1 MVPNSC
7 TTALKALP
15 KFLSNANC
23 GRGKQKHYYKGWLK
37 RPVSFY
43 LSAVVVCICQINS
56 ASVYAQ
62 SEQQKKQKKPRY
74 TRCVPGEHAFDQSGN
89 QARPKYKL
97 PFATAF
103 PASVYPDESLKDSV
117 ELSADSAESDPL
129 NPEQILLNGTIA
141 IKNRDGALKAES
153 ARFNPTTN
161 IATVEG
167 KLNYESAGLQVDSSD
182 ATIDVE
188 QGTFD
193 IGESGYEVTN
203 GNVVSQG
210 RASGIE
216 RDDSGQLKL
225 NEATYTSCP
234 PGDNGWLITAD
245 RIKLNPDKGVGFARN
260 ITLRFK
266 NVPIFY
272 APAFS
277 FPISNQRKSGFL
289 APRFDRNDQ
298 TGLEIRQPYYW
309 NIRPNWDATFVLR
322 AMTERGLQLQSELRH
337 LNRIGTWT
345 LNHEFISNDDRFES
359 GVDRTFTRFRHNG
372 GFSSRWSTS
381 IDVSDVSDS
390 DYFDDLGDTLS
401 VASITHLKRVAD
413 LVYTAP
419 YYEFRTRF
427 LDYQTVVEDIA
438 PDDLPFQKLPQLTLN
453 YAKPLGTRGFKTVAD
468 TELVFFQRSNS
479 VTGSRFDVQPR
490 LEWNIN
496 RAAWFSSLAASVR
509 HTRYDLTDGSDT
521 RTVPVLS
528 ADVGTFLD
536 RYNEN
541 DGSLLTLEPRVF
553 YLFARR
559 TNQDDLPVF
568 DTATLDFNFS
578 QLFRENQFS
587 GADRINDANQL
598 SFALSSRLINED
610 GRERFR
616 AAVGQIFYFQDRLVT
631 LPDGE
636 PDFTTSSDLVGEVE
650 MQFNRRWSAD
660 STIEWNPNT
669 SSTDRSSTQ
678 ISYRDGADRVANLGH
693 RLVSDEGEFIHAS
706 IAWPIRDRWRLAGAW
721 NYSLDNEQSI
731 ETVFGL
737 EYQSC
742 CWAFRAAARRFI
754 TDNGDENTNAF
765 FFQLVLKGLA
775 PLGQNVTGVLRES
788 IGGYS
793 PSDR

>member
-1 MVPNSC
+1 M
-7 TTALKALP
+7 
-15 KFLSNANC
+15 
-23 GRGKQKHYYKGWLK
+23 
-37 RPVSFY
+37 
-43 LSAVVVCICQINS
+43 VVCICQINS
-56 ASVYAQ
+56 TSVYAQ
-62 SEQQKKQKKPRY
+62 TEQQKKQKEPRY
-74 TRCVPGEHAFDQSGN
+74 TRCVPGEHTLSQSGN
-89 QARPKYKL
+89 QALPQYKL

-103 PASVYPDESLKDSV
+103 PATVYPDESLKDSV

-141 IKNRDGALKAES
+141 IKNRDGALKAEN

-161 IATVEG
+161 IATVDG
-167 KLNYESAGLQVDSSD
+167 KLTYESAGLQVDSSD
-182 ATIDVE
+182 ATIDVK

-210 RASGIE
+210 RASGIK
-216 RDDSGQLKL
+216 RNKSGELKL
-225 NEATYTSCP
+225 SEATYTSCP
-234 PGDNGWLITAD
+234 PGDNGWLISAES
-245 RIKLNPDKGVGFARN
+245 IKLDPDRGVGFARN

-266 NVPIFY
+266 DVPIFY

-322 AMTERGLQLQSELRH
+322 AMTERGLQIQSELRH
-337 LNRIGTWT
+337 LNRIGIWS
-345 LNHEFISNDDRFES
+345 LNHEFISNDDRFEP
-359 GVDRTFTRFRHNG
+359 GVDRTFTRFRHSG
-372 GFSSRWSTS
+372 GFSNRWSTR
-381 IDVSDVSDS
+381 IDISDVSDS

-401 VASITHLKRVAD
+401 VASITHLDRVAD
-413 LVYTAP
+413 LTYTAP
-419 YYEFRTRF
+419 NYEFRTRF
-427 LDYQTVVEDIA
+427 QSYQTVVEDIA
-438 PDDLPFQKLPQLTLN
+438 PEDLPFQKLPQLTLD
-453 YAKPLGTRGFKTVAD
+453 YRKPLGTRGLVSELD
-468 TELVFFQRSNS
+468 SELVFFERNNS
-479 VTGSRFDVQPR
+479 VTGTRLDVAPR

-496 RAAWFSSLAASVR
+496 RVAWFSSIAASVR
-509 HTRYDLTDGSDT
+509 HTRYDLSSSTDT

-536 RYNEN
+536 RFNES
-541 DGSLLTLEPRVF
+541 DGSLFTLEPRVF

-559 TNQDDLPVF
+559 TDQDQLPVF
-568 DTATLDFNFS
+568 DTAALDFNFS

-587 GADRINDANQL
+587 GADRFNDANQL
-598 SFALSSRLINED
+598 SFAVSSRLIQRD
-610 GRERFR
+610 GREKFR

-636 PDFTTSSDLVGEVE
+636 PDLTSSSDLVGEVE
-650 MQFNRRWSAD
+650 LQFNRRWSGD
-660 STIEWNPNT
+660 STIQWDPNT

-693 RLVSDEGEFIHAS
+693 RLISDEGEFLHAS
-706 IAWPIRDRWRLAGAW
+706 VAWPIRDRWRLATAW
-721 NYSLDNEQSI
+721 NFSLDDEQSI
-731 ETVFGL
+731 ETVLGL

-775 PLGQNVTGVLRES
+775 PLGQNVTDVLREA

-793 PSDR
+793 SPDR